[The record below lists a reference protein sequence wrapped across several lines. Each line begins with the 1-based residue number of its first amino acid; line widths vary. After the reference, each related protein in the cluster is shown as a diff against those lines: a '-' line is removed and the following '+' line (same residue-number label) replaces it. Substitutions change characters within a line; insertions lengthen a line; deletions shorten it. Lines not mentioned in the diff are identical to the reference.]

1 MKKRL
6 FMIIAIMTIVAMA
19 VVGLV
24 ACDGNNNNGGGNSG
38 GENNGGG
45 NNGGGNVE
53 ETPIT
58 ETAGLNINNL
68 RTELENKTFTL
79 KVEEKEI
86 TDGNADVVA
95 YVKEYEPTKSK
106 TTYIVDGVESTNSQ
120 YLYQLGNKFIIV
132 GTDLS
137 VRVASFNDGLVDLTM
152 FIAPNAED
160 LFEIK
165 DGKYSI
171 KNDKYEDYYKK
182 LSDDE
187 ELPDEAMW
195 NTYKQIFASM
205 RIEFKADSISINFSY
220 VNEST
225 EVQNSYNFTKIG
237 STTVTIPQE
246 LLDLP
251 VHGIKDLDAITRL
264 NKYNYS
270 ANIKTEKN
278 GTTEEM
284 LIKYYYD
291 FDKTRLSYNINGSD
305 DMTYIW
311 QDTDKYYMAQQSN
324 GETIKSETSSSEI
337 QKVVNIFNNIIYRSD
352 YFELKDGK
360 YMIIESEIDDYIRR
374 NPDLMK
380 LFKFDVKAI
389 KDYVKSIEITFGNE
403 ITLSYTRIIDGET
416 TKTTLTVS
424 DFHTTTVSV
433 PDSIINMPVTEA

>member
-24 ACDGNNNNGGGNSG
+24 ACDRDK
-38 GENNGGG
+38 NNGGG
-45 NNGGGNVE
+45 NNGGGNNGGGNTE
-53 ETPIT
+53 EKAIT

-68 RTELENKTFTL
+68 RTELEKKTFTL

-86 TDGNADVVA
+86 TDGNTDIVA
-95 YVKEYEPTKSK
+95 YKEEYEPTKSK
-106 TTYIVDGVESTNSQ
+106 TTYIVDGVENTKSQ
-120 YLYQLGNKFIIV
+120 YLYQLGNKYIVV

-165 DGKYSI
+165 DGKYRV
-171 KNDKYEDYYKK
+171 KTDKFEDYIKIIIG
-182 LSDDE
+182 SD
-187 ELPDEAMW
+187 ELPEEP
-195 NTYKQIFASM
+195 TLGLYKQVLTSM

-225 EVQNSYNFTKIG
+225 EVQNSYNFTNIG
-237 STTVTIPQE
+237 STTVIIPQE

-264 NKYNYS
+264 NNYNYS

-278 GTTEEM
+278 GSTEEM

-311 QDTDKYYMAQQSN
+311 QDTDKYYMAQQNN
-324 GETIKSETSSSEI
+324 GETIKSETTSSEI
-337 QKVVNIFNNIIYRSD
+337 QKVVNIFNNIIYRSS

-374 NPDLMK
+374 NPDLR
-380 LFKFDVKAI
+380 KFFNGDMKAI

-403 ITLSYTRIIDGET
+403 ITLSYTRTIDGET

-433 PDSIINMPVTEA
+433 PDSIINMPVTGA

>member
-24 ACDGNNNNGGGNSG
+24 ACDDNNNNGGGNNG
-38 GENNGGG
+38 GGNNGGG
-45 NNGGGNVE
+45 DNGGGNVE

-68 RTELENKTFTL
+68 RTELEKKTFTL
-79 KVEEKEI
+79 RVEGKEI
-86 TDGNADVVA
+86 TDGNTDIVA
-95 YVKEYEPTKSK
+95 YKEEYEPTKSK
-106 TTYIVDGVESTNSQ
+106 RTFIVDGIESTSSQ
-120 YLYQLGNKFIIV
+120 YLYQLGNKFVVV

-137 VRVASFNDGLVDLTM
+137 VRVVSFNDGLVDLTM
-152 FIAPNAED
+152 FIAPNASD

-171 KNDKYEDYYKK
+171 KIDKYEDYYKK
-182 LSDDE
+182 LSNDE
-187 ELPDEAMW
+187 ELPDEEMW

-246 LLDLP
+246 ILDLP
-251 VHGIKDLDAITRL
+251 VHGIRDLDDINKL
-264 NKYNYS
+264 NNYNYS

-284 LIKYYYD
+284 LIKYYNE
-291 FDKTRLSYNINGSD
+291 FNKNRLSYNMKGSD
-305 DMTYIW
+305 DMTFIW
-311 QDTDKYYMAQQSN
+311 QDTDKYYMAQQNN

-337 QKVVNIFNNIIYRSD
+337 QKVVNIFSNIIYRSS

-380 LFKFDVKAI
+380 MFNFDVNAI

-403 ITLSYTRIIDGET
+403 ITLSYTRTINSET
-416 TKTTLTVS
+416 TKTTFVVS

-433 PDSIINMPVTEA
+433 PDSIINMPVTGA

>member
-24 ACDGNNNNGGGNSG
+24 ACDGDNNNGGGNSG

-53 ETPIT
+53 EKPIT

-68 RTELENKTFTL
+68 RTELEKKTFTL
-79 KVEEKEI
+79 KMEGKEI
-86 TDGNADVVA
+86 TDGVTDTVA
-95 YVKEYEPTKSK
+95 YNEEYEPTKSK
-106 TTYIVDGVESTNSQ
+106 RTHIVDGIESTTSQ
-120 YLYQLGNKFIIV
+120 YLYQLGNKFIV
-132 GTDLS
+132 VETDLS

-152 FIAPNAED
+152 FIAPNASD

-182 LSDDE
+182 LSNDE

-246 LLDLP
+246 ILDLP
-251 VHGIKDLDAITRL
+251 VHGIKDLDDIIKL
-264 NKYNYS
+264 NNINYS
-270 ANIKTEKN
+270 ANMKTEKN
-278 GTTEEM
+278 GITEEM
-284 LIKYYYD
+284 FIKYNYE
-291 FDKTRLSYNINGSD
+291 FNKTRLSHNMKGSD

-311 QDTDKYYMAQQSN
+311 QDIDKYYMAQQNN
-324 GETIKSETSSSEI
+324 GETIKSETSSSML
-337 QKVVNIFNNIIYRSD
+337 QDVVNIFNDTIYDSR

-360 YMIIESEIDDYIRR
+360 YMIIESEIDNYIRR
-374 NPDLMK
+374 NSDLMY
-380 LFKFDVKAI
+380 LFKFDVNAI
-389 KDYVKSIEITFGNE
+389 KDYVKSIEIIFGNE
-403 ITLSYTRIIDGET
+403 ITLSYTRTIKGET

-424 DFHTTTVSV
+424 DFHTTTVSI
-433 PDSIINMPVTEA
+433 PDSIINMPVTE